1 MADVDKPK
9 TAREE
14 AAAIERAK
22 RDAEVEEMRRLRNG
36 SSSSSGPSAQ
46 LTAAE
51 AARKKR
57 EDEIEQLRQ
66 LRAGV
71 ADETRQKL
79 DEKGGPLATDMDA
92 WMSNQNAA
100 KNADRRNKLD
110 AERNLHGHGATGVD
124 AWRTDQLGAK
134 DRDRQGRLDAQKNLH
149 GHRGYWEGKTKADLD
164 KDSRRNTSDMG
175 HLSVG
180 DDYVADGEAEGLE
193 EYQEGEKVEGKE
205 KKLPGK
211 LKPNVMFKET
221 DEQIPTPTNDFSGV
235 ERSVSFKETESVPE
249 PAPEPKVKPEPEPKF
264 VPTSEPEPKVDSEPE
279 PVVEEEEIVEII
291 TLTPP
296 TYARVDIKFSFG
308 LIVRSSAAEGIVGG
322 ENLRENETLRKC
334 MEGTSKILQDQLP
347 LPPDVA
353 DLEKRA
359 TPSSFRGMFPEAYY
373 NPNFEPTVIS
383 IEEDNSKKDGDDDDG
398 KASTKGGNK
407 RTLVKASFPVFL
419 REEEESEAGKKLYSR
434 ILKETKS
441 TVFKSLRAAV
451 SGGSFLSLR

>member
-22 RDAEVEEMRRLRNG
+22 REAEMEEMRRLRNG
-36 SSSSSGPSAQ
+36 VSSTSGPSAQ

-100 KNADRRNKLD
+100 KNADRKNKLD

-134 DRDRQGRLDAQKNLH
+134 DRDRKGRLDAQKNLH

-164 KDSRRNTSDMG
+164 KDSRRNTLDMG

-180 DDYVADGEAEGLE
+180 DDDVANGEAEGLDE
-193 EYQEGEKVEGKE
+193 EEEEEEKGVWKE

-221 DEQIPTPTNDFSGV
+221 DEQIPTPKNDYSGV

-249 PAPEPKVKPEPEPKF
+249 PEPKVEPEPEPKV
-264 VPTSEPEPKVDSEPE
+264 VPLPEPE
-279 PVVEEEEIVEII
+279 PVLEPRRG
-291 TLTPP
+291 TTS
-296 TYARVDIKFSFG
+296 TT
-308 LIVRSSAAEGIVGG
+308 
-322 ENLRENETLRKC
+322 TLRSKC
-334 MEGTSKILQDQLP
+334 SYRL
-347 LPPDVA
+347 
-353 DLEKRA
+353 
-359 TPSSFRGMFPEAYY
+359 
-373 NPNFEPTVIS
+373 
-383 IEEDNSKKDGDDDDG
+383 
-398 KASTKGGNK
+398 
-407 RTLVKASFPVFL
+407 
-419 REEEESEAGKKLYSR
+419 
-434 ILKETKS
+434 
-441 TVFKSLRAAV
+441 
-451 SGGSFLSLR
+451 